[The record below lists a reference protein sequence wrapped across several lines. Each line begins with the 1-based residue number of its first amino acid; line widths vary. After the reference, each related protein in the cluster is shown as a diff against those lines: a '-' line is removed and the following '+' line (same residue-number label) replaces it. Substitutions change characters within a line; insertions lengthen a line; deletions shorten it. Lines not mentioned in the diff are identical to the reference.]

1 MKRIYSSWSLVAVHH
16 AKNLLEVEGIRA
28 RVRNE
33 VISSGIGQLPPIE
46 CQIELWVVNDADA
59 ERAERILH
67 SDVAGPHERGHPWR
81 CPDCGEVSEAQFTQC
96 WRCGA
101 YRRD

>member
-1 MKRIYSSWSLVAVHH
+1 MKRIYSSWNLAAVHH

-67 SDVAGPHERGHPWR
+67 AGTAGPQARGAPWR
-81 CPDCGEVSEAQFTQC
+81 CADCEEVSEAQFTQC

>member
-1 MKRIYSSWSLVAVHH
+1 MKRVYSSWNLAAVHH
-16 AKNLLEVEGIRA
+16 AKNLLEVEGIPA

-46 CQIELWVVNDADA
+46 CQIELWVLDEADA
-59 ERAERILH
+59 ARAERILL
-67 SDVAGPHERGHPWR
+67 SGTPRPGERGPPWR
-81 CPDCGEVSEAQFTQC
+81 CRDCGEVSESQFTQC

>member
-1 MKRIYSSWSLVAVHH
+1 MKRVYSSWNLTAVHH

-46 CQIELWVVNDADA
+46 CQIELWVIDEADA
-59 ERAERILH
+59 ARAERILH
-67 SDVAGPHERGHPWR
+67 SGTPRPGERGHPWR
-81 CPDCGEVSEAQFTQC
+81 CRDCGEVSEAQFTQC

>member
-1 MKRIYSSWSLVAVHH
+1 MKRIYSSWNLTAVHH

-59 ERAERILH
+59 ERAERVLRA
-67 SDVAGPHERGHPWR
+67 SAAGPQARGAPWR
-81 CPDCGEVSEAQFTQC
+81 CADCGEVCEAQFTQC

-101 YRRD
+101 YRRE

>member
-1 MKRIYSSWSLVAVHH
+1 MKRIYSSWNLAAVHH

-46 CQIELWVVNDADA
+46 CQIELWVINDADA
-59 ERAERILH
+59 ERAERILR
-67 SDVAGPHERGHPWR
+67 SGSAGTEARGAPWH
-81 CPDCGEVSEAQFTQC
+81 CADCGEVSEAQFTQC

>member
-1 MKRIYSSWSLVAVHH
+1 MKRIYSSWNLAAVHH

-59 ERAERILH
+59 ERAERILRAGI
-67 SDVAGPHERGHPWR
+67 AGPQARGAPWH
-81 CPDCGEVSEAQFTQC
+81 
-96 WRCGA
+96 
-101 YRRD
+101 

>member
-1 MKRIYSSWSLVAVHH
+1 MRRIYSSWNLAAVYH

-46 CQIELWVVNDADA
+46 CQIELWLVNDFDA
-59 ERAERILH
+59 ERAEHILR
-67 SDVAGPHERGHPWR
+67 SATAGPREHGRPWR
-81 CPDCGEVSEAQFTQC
+81 CADCGEVAEAQFTQC

>member
-1 MKRIYSSWSLVAVHH
+1 MKRIYSSWNLAAVHH

-46 CQIELWVVNDADA
+46 CQIELWVINDADA
-59 ERAERILH
+59 ERAERTVVTAAVLGYEIL
-67 SDVAGPHERGHPWR
+67 
-81 CPDCGEVSEAQFTQC
+81 
-96 WRCGA
+96 
-101 YRRD
+101 